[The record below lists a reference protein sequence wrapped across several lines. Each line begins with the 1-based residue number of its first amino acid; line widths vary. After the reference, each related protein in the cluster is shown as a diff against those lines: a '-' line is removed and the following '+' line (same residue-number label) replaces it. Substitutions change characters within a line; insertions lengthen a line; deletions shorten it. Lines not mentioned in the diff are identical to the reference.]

1 MLIQPFF
8 SCTTLFSH
16 VVSFF
21 ARLYRGQEE
30 EAKEK
35 KNQKLPDA
43 PPLDPTDENHFKG
56 RKRRAELLQE
66 DGKVARKEL
75 SREGKS
81 FLAFFFFYFFSS
93 SSFILCCTSKEVPE
107 REKDSADQSRGCWYE
122 RVPLT
127 FISLLPVPHFSITTQ
142 PTFLKSSNNDNNST
156 CFEILI
162 LISNLF
168 CSLPYFVID

>member
-1 MLIQPFF
+1 MLHSIPRMKTTSKGEREELSWAAPRGRKSCSKRVESGGQEFLGFLLLLFF
-8 SCTTLFSH
+8 SLLF
-16 VVSFF
+16 
-21 ARLYRGQEE
+21 
-30 EAKEK
+30 
-35 KNQKLPDA
+35 
-43 PPLDPTDENHFKG
+43 
-56 RKRRAELLQE
+56 
-66 DGKVARKEL
+66 
-75 SREGKS
+75 
-81 FLAFFFFYFFSS
+81 
-93 SSFILCCTSKEVPE
+93 LCCTSKEVPE

-168 CSLPYFVID
+168 CSLPYLVIDWNKVRRALVLAFLSPFG

>member
-1 MLIQPFF
+1 M
-8 SCTTLFSH
+8 SSLFLLDSIGDKKKKL
-16 VVSFF
+16 
-21 ARLYRGQEE
+21 R
-30 EAKEK
+30 KK

-43 PPLDPTDENHFKG
+43 PLDPTDENHFKG

-81 FLAFFFFYFFSS
+81 FLAFFIFYFFS

-127 FISLLPVPHFSITTQ
+127 FNFPLHPVPHFSITTQ
-142 PTFLKSSNNDNNST
+142 PT
-156 CFEILI
+156 I
-162 LISNLF
+162 
-168 CSLPYFVID
+168 